1 MRRDRKART
10 LEMVQ
15 PAYLSQMLERFG
27 MQECK
32 PVATP
37 AEGVLTRI
45 KAEDGAV
52 PDGEYMSMVG
62 SLLYAAMMTRPD
74 IAYAVQALGRHMQAS
89 GPEHVVAAK
98 RVMRYLQGTREL
110 GIKYGPIE
118 PSKLELA
125 GYCDSDWGSDLDTR
139 RSTTGWVFM
148 LGGGAMSWG
157 SKLQPTV
164 ALSSSEAE
172 YMAASAAVQEAL
184 RLRSLL
190 SSLGMEQHGA
200 IKIYEDNQGCIAL
213 SENPVMHRR
222 TKHIDIRYHF
232 IRERVESGE
241 VKLVYVPTE
250 QQLADLLTKPLG
262 RQVVIRLRER
272 MMGQCEVQDEER

>member
-1 MRRDRKART
+1 MRVTAEAGAR
-10 LEMVQ
+10 
-15 PAYLSQMLERFG
+15 
-27 MQECK
+27 
-32 PVATP
+32 
-37 AEGVLTRI
+37 
-45 KAEDGAV
+45 

-74 IAYAVQALGRHMQAS
+74 TAYAVQALGRHMQAS
-89 GPEHVVAAK
+89 GLEHVTAAK
-98 RVMRYLQGTREL
+98 RVMRYLQGTKEL
-110 GIKYGPIE
+110 GIKYGAVKSSE
-118 PSKLELA
+118 LELV
-125 GYCDSDWGSDLDTR
+125 GFCDSDWGSDLETR

-148 LGGGAMSWG
+148 INGGAVSWG

-184 RLRSLL
+184 HVRSLL
-190 SSLGMEQHGA
+190 SSLGMEQSA
-200 IKIYEDNQGCIAL
+200 ATKIYEDNQGCIAM
-213 SENPVMHRR
+213 SENAMGQRR

-241 VKLVYVPTE
+241 VKLCYVPTE

-262 RQVVIRLRER
+262 RVQVIRLRER
-272 MMGQCEVQDEER
+272 MMGQAEDQSEER